1 MEDKKYI
8 EIAGA
13 IIEEARNKGYLN
25 GPVSV
30 IPELAESEKLFFI
43 FMLEE
48 VRKHL
53 AGNKTPELS
62 ADEIISMFTYV
73 FARAGEAVSCW
84 TTGQKMEFE
93 KHGMFDGKIPMYS
106 DEKLMQYFKQTTFP
120 GDMTNAFFR
129 WNEENSDFCGDNE
142 IDPILPLFEALKWTW
157 RLTVNFT
164 IEYLEEEHRFDII

>member
-1 MEDKKYI
+1 VEEKKYI

-13 IIEEARNKGYLN
+13 IIEAARVEGYLN

-30 IPELAESEKLFFI
+30 IPELAEPEKAFFI
-43 FMLEE
+43 LMLEE

-53 AGNKTPELS
+53 TENKTSDLS
-62 ADEIISMFTYV
+62 ADEIVSMFTYV

-84 TTGQKMEFE
+84 TAGEKVEFE

-120 GDMTNAFFR
+120 SDLANAFAR
-129 WNEENSDFCGDNE
+129 WNEKNSDFCQDNE

-164 IEYLEEEHRFDII
+164 IEYLEEHHGMEF